1 MLSQNV
7 SFIDTLKQ
15 ITLYCTALIIKYKK
29 YNWFISLNCL
39 IVCEGKNGFVVYGM
53 KYIFPQI
60 FAKYCFG
67 VSTSYK

>member
-7 SFIDTLKQ
+7 PFIDTLRQ
-15 ITLYCTALIIKYKK
+15 IKLCCAALIVKYKK
-29 YNWFISLNCL
+29 YNCFISLNCL
-39 IVCEGKNGFVVYGM
+39 IVCKGKKGFVVYGM

-67 VSTSYK
+67 LSTSYK